1 MSTHTLN
8 KSLLKKIIK
17 QITGNL
23 PEDHGELI
31 PTALIK
37 GTGYIGCYDI
47 TQKSVNLIAR
57 GIICYILDEK
67 KDELDRIMVY
77 TINGEVILIEES
89 EIIHVGYN

>member
-8 KSLLKKIIK
+8 KTLLKKIIK

-23 PEDHGELI
+23 PEDHGDLL
-31 PTALIK
+31 PTVLIK
-37 GTGYIGCYDI
+37 GSGYIGCYDI
-47 TQKSVNLIAR
+47 TQRNVAMIAR
-57 GIICYILDEK
+57 GVVCYVLDEK

-89 EIIHVGYN
+89 EIIRVGYN